1 MDVHIKSRVDNDW
14 FRNLKQTIYSKVEK
28 ESTKYSRIKLT
39 QHFLD
44 QNNEIVKSKVPL
56 ETVLL
61 KKRRNFL
68 MRLRFNIGEGKT
80 IELEVFEDSVYS
92 DLAKQV
98 LRKIGIPI
106 TQKSISN
113 IKTKIEVTVK
123 RFV

>member
-80 IELEVFEDSVYS
+80 VELEVF
-92 DLAKQV
+92 
-98 LRKIGIPI
+98 
-106 TQKSISN
+106 
-113 IKTKIEVTVK
+113 
-123 RFV
+123 